1 MVPGP
6 GISSTSPGQAAGHL
20 NLVKCTM
27 VAESVALEAVTL
39 CLTLAGCSPYLASCA
54 RDDGSGIKEATP

>member
-1 MVPGP
+1 M
-6 GISSTSPGQAAGHL
+6 
-20 NLVKCTM
+20 VKCTM